1 MKLTRVN
8 EFLKKNEVA
17 IPQESGI
24 VLNSADAIKNI
35 VMSEI
40 MDIARLDKIS
50 DELITYLSKDLKR
63 QTRKEQQSFLRDVEW
78 IKSNKRDFV
87 FRVAQ
92 ETNKNQFLN
101 KIFTLAS
108 QPKEKVISE
117 NGEVFESSITE
128 ENRLQLS
135 ELIRDIL
142 DEKTRG

>member
-17 IPQESGI
+17 ISQESGI

>member
-8 EFLKKNEVA
+8 EFLKKNEVT

-117 NGEVFESSITE
+117 NGEIFESSITE

>member
-8 EFLKKNEVA
+8 EFLKKNEVT

>member
-108 QPKEKVISE
+108 QPKEKI
-117 NGEVFESSITE
+117 I
-128 ENRLQLS
+128 
-135 ELIRDIL
+135 
-142 DEKTRG
+142 

>member
-117 NGEVFESSITE
+117 NGEIFESSITE

>member
-8 EFLKKNEVA
+8 EFLKRNEVA